1 MRNMKEIE
9 KIAKEFTELEE
20 SKKENRKNA
29 IDMNLILNSDLKT
42 IKEKYEC
49 KYVVDENDNLIFI
62 SVNAKPIKGGKI
74 EYSALC
80 YDFIDFLE
88 RHNKEV
94 EVVYDPKEEEKEK
107 KACPICGS
115 IITFY
120 PAISRIDNKTE
131 ICSDCGVCEAIT
143 IYKMSLE
150 NKKTDSKN

>member
-1 MRNMKEIE
+1 MKNTRKELI
-9 KIAKEFTELEE
+9 KIKREFENLEA
-20 SKKENRKNA
+20 SRIENRKNA

-49 KYVVDENDNLIFI
+49 KYIVDENDNLIFI

-94 EVVYDPKEEEKEK
+94 EVVYDPKEE
-107 KACPICGS
+107 I
-115 IITFY
+115 
-120 PAISRIDNKTE
+120 
-131 ICSDCGVCEAIT
+131 
-143 IYKMSLE
+143 
-150 NKKTDSKN
+150 